1 MANLKHAARR
11 IIEEVYG
18 EGRVEVLDE
27 LCHPCYVSHDPMSG
41 DADLQ
46 GVKAYVRLMR
56 ACFPDL
62 KASILGLY
70 AEGDSVVTWWRMEGH
85 LARHLLG
92 IEPQGQHVTLEGF
105 TLSLFEDGKLVE
117 DSSQWNTLGYLQQLG
132 LLRPLASQVGDR
144 EGRDTLAT
152 SQA

>member
-11 IIEEVYG
+11 IMEEVYG

-27 LCHPCYVSHDPMSG
+27 LCHPGYVSHDPLSG
-41 DADLQ
+41 DADLE
-46 GVKAYVRLMR
+46 GVKAYVRLMH

-62 KASILGLY
+62 KTRILGLY
-70 AEGDSVVTWWRMEGH
+70 ADGDTVVTWWRMEGH
-85 LARHLLG
+85 LARRLLG
-92 IEPQGQHVTLEGF
+92 IEPLGQHVSLEGI
-105 TLSLFEDGKLVE
+105 TLYQFEDGKLVE
-117 DSSQWNTLGYLQQLG
+117 DSSQWDTVGYLQQLG
-132 LLRPLASQVGDR
+132 LLRPLASQVGDL